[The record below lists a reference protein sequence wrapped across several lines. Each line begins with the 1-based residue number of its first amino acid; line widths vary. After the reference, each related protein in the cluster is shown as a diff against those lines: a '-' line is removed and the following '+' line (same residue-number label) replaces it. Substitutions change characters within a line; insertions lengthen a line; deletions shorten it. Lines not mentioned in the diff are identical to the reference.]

1 MYEKIQIT
9 MTRDES
15 QFVEAFMNEY
25 KQLFEDLG
33 KEIKDFQT
41 FILQHTKLF

>member
-1 MYEKIQIT
+1 

-25 KQLFEDLG
+25 EQLFEDLG
-33 KEIKDFQT
+33 KEIKDF
-41 FILQHTKLF
+41 